1 MHWTCDNRLS
11 HIRRGILLTKYASI
25 HGNQGDKEFFAN
37 LENSRNH
44 NEHEIK
50 SGYYGNNR
58 NPFGLFTT
66 CTFYSNHG
74 VTEKIPITIITEAG
88 EKSKITSVSFADL
101 LSIYVSVWQ
110 RYISDVSATKFWSQY
125 VLYMLTEIKKVA
137 NIAWHYFEAHRGND
151 PTDRADT
158 PLKA

>member
-11 HIRRGILLTKYASI
+11 HIRRGILLTKYAII

-66 CTFYSNHG
+66 FTFYSNHG
-74 VTEKIPITIITEAG
+74 VTEKIPITIIIEAG

-101 LSIYVSVWQ
+101 LIKYLRLSETKI
-110 RYISDVSATKFWSQY
+110 YISDVSATKFWSKY
-125 VLYMLTEIKKVA
+125 VLYTLTEITKVT
-137 NIAWHYFEAHRGND
+137 NIA
-151 PTDRADT
+151 
-158 PLKA
+158 